1 MRLSTPSAATD
12 GSEEVTEEVRTFRGY
27 YYRGSGLNVGSVSDE
42 AFCALLVS
50 FERGQMK
57 GCAAVFRAMVD
68 ISLKKKKNYKTFEME
83 ESRVFVSDKG
93 QKRSYWCLKAT
104 APPHL
109 LRKRF

>member
-12 GSEEVTEEVRTFRGY
+12 GVEEVTEEVRTFRGY

-68 ISLKKKKNYKTFEME
+68 VSLKKKRITKLLKWKKAEFLCLTKAK
-83 ESRVFVSDKG
+83 KG
-93 QKRSYWCLKAT
+93 LIGV
-104 APPHL
+104 
-109 LRKRF
+109 